1 MYAPNIDNP
10 FFFMKIR
17 EYREEST
24 EMYTLLCGDL
34 NLVLDPKMDS
44 QNYLHLNN
52 PKSRSILME
61 SMQALNL
68 SDIFRQLNPSLRR
81 YSWLRRNPVK
91 QACLDYAIGT
101 NSLLDTV
108 HSCNILPGYRSDH
121 SRIEIKLLLL
131 KKGKAYGVLI
141 VAC

>member
-10 FFFMKIR
+10 IFLMKIR
-17 EYREEST
+17 EYMEEST

-34 NLVLDPKMDS
+34 NLVLDPKIDS

-81 YSWLRRNPVK
+81 YTWCRRNPVK
-91 QACLDYAIGT
+91 QARLDYAIGT
-101 NSLLDTV
+101 NS
-108 HSCNILPGYRSDH
+108 
-121 SRIEIKLLLL
+121 
-131 KKGKAYGVLI
+131 
-141 VAC
+141 